1 MKNRNNKLYDGKDLL
16 RWKKKKDLRWKKKR
30 KKACVVETVS
40 DEDAGD
46 GCGLNDDAID
56 MLEKKPPA
64 SPPVVAAPQETPS
77 SALPQYVYD
86 EEEQQQQQQQ
96 QQQHQIVSPKM
107 TMKQAREYIERDD
120 DDDINYNDY
129 NDDATSYDISMS
141 QNRFVLLVVVYLL
154 HIHPF
159 NETTIISNT
168 DSFDCRKSNSQA
180 SYNNITKSGE
190 SDVWR

>member
-1 MKNRNNKLYDGKDLL
+1 MTTTVFGREYYCVRRQLV
-16 RWKKKKDLRWKKKR
+16 
-30 KKACVVETVS
+30 VVETVS
-40 DEDAGD
+40 VGI
-46 GCGLNDDAID
+46 GKGRGLNDDAID
-56 MLEKKPPA
+56 MFGSYLRTTTTTKEKKAPLPSRPVAYPP
-64 SPPVVAAPQETPS
+64 PRMPS

-86 EEEQQQQQQQ
+86 EEEQQQQQQN
-96 QQQHQIVSPKM
+96 VVVPKM

-168 DSFDCRKSNSQA
+168 DSFDCRKSNRQA